1 MDDVMNK
8 QSDSRGIVTDTAAI
22 GVNVLIVYAHP
33 EPTSFASALKNVAV
47 RALTAAGHRVELS
60 DLYAEAFNPVAGRHD
75 FKSAA
80 DLARFHYQSEQ
91 LHASRTGGF
100 AADLVREQD
109 RLMRADLLVF
119 IFPLWWGGV
128 PAIVKG
134 WFDRV
139 CAYGVAYADGKRFE
153 SGYFI
158 GRRALLALTTG
169 GTAQRFS
176 AGGSYGEMRHVL
188 HSVQRCTLE
197 YLGLEAMEPFVAYA
211 APRVDPMMRAEY
223 LRESEARLLAVA
235 GDPQWQGGL
244 RAVSRHAWGERAPG
258 GGNAAGSG
266 ALKRFSLIWK
276 L

>member
-80 DLARFHYQSEQ
+80 DPARFHYQSEQ

-100 AADLVREQD
+100 AGDLVREQD

-197 YLGLEAMEPFVAYA
+197 YLGLETMEPFVAYA
-211 APRVDPMMRAEY
+211 APRVDLIMRAEY
-223 LRESEARLLAVA
+223 LREFEARLLAVA
-235 GDPQWQGGL
+235 GDPQWQVRL
-244 RAVSRHAWGERAPG
+244 RALAGLAAENRQPVEENAW
-258 GGNAAGSG
+258 AAG
-266 ALKRFSLIWK
+266 R
-276 L
+276 